1 MDTKKDWRRILLLRR
16 RQLSAV
22 SRAAFSTAI
31 VERLRVSSEFRECG
45 VFLSYSPIG
54 AEVDPTGLTARA
66 SEAGKLVRVTP
77 ATGWQGDSGEGQLS
91 SLDIPGRVAGGTP
104 WFAVVPGVGF
114 DFAGARL
121 GRGGAYFDRLL
132 SRLRAVCAVF
142 VVGVA
147 FEVQVVARLPRDV
160 WDQSVDLVATER
172 RLIVPGR
179 GCAQRDEAA
188 ACGEGD
194 RR

>member
-1 MDTKKDWRRILLLRR
+1 MDTKKDWRRVLLLRR
-16 RQLSAV
+16 RELTVA

-31 VERLRVSSEFRECG
+31 VERLRVSPEFRQCG
-45 VFLSYSPIG
+45 VFLSYCPMG

-66 SEAGKLVRVTP
+66 MEAGKLVRVAP
-77 ATGWQGDSGEGQLS
+77 ATGWQGDRGEEPLP
-91 SLDIPGRVAGGTP
+91 SLEIPGRAAEGTP
-104 WFAVVPGVGF
+104 WFVVVPGVGF
-114 DFAGARL
+114 DLAGVRL
-121 GRGGAYFDRLL
+121 GRGGAYFDRML
-132 SRLRAVCAVF
+132 SHLRAVCAIF

-179 GCAQRDEAA
+179 GCAQREGAA
-188 ACGEGD
+188 TWGEGD